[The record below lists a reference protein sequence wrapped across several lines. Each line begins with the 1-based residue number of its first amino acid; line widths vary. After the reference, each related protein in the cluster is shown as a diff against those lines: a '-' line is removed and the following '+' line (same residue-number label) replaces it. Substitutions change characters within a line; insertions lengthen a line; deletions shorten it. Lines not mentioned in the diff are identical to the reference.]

1 MHAADHHEGLPKS
14 LRFMVIVTSDTI
26 VAAKEKDQPYRD
38 ISGDVAVSLILSHEF
53 KVSKRIYLPNRI
65 EEILRETKSGTI
77 SGSNDVIV
85 IIGGTG
91 LSRRDVSIEAVAPI
105 FEKQI
110 PGFGEIFRHLSY
122 ESIGTSAIA
131 SRAAAGV
138 VNGTIV
144 FVLPGSPEAVK
155 MAMER
160 IILPEAPHLIKMIRG

>member
-26 VAAKEKDQPYRD
+26 VAAKEKGQPYQD
-38 ISGDVAVSLILSHEF
+38 ISGDVALSLILSHGF
-53 KVSKRIYLPNRI
+53 KVSKRIYLPNKI
-65 EEILRETKSGTI
+65 EAILKETKSGTI

-91 LSRRDVSIEAVAPI
+91 LSRRDVSIEAVAPM

-110 PGFGEIFRHLSY
+110 PGFGEIFRQLSY
-122 ESIGTSAIA
+122 GSIGTSAIA
-131 SRAAAGV
+131 SRATAGV
-138 VNGTIV
+138 VNGAIV

>member
-1 MHAADHHEGLPKS
+1 MHTADHHANLPKS

-26 VAAKEKDQPYRD
+26 VAAKDKGEPYKD
-38 ISGDVAVSLILSHEF
+38 ISGDVALSLILSHGF
-53 KVSKRIYLPNRI
+53 KVTKRIYLPNRI

-77 SGSNDVIV
+77 SGSNDAIV

-91 LSRRDVSIEAVAPI
+91 LSRRDVSIEAVVPI

-110 PGFGEIFRHLSY
+110 PGFGEIFRRLSY

-131 SRAAAGV
+131 SRATAGV
-138 VNGTIV
+138 VNGTLV
-144 FVLPGSPEAVK
+144 FVIPGSPEAVK

>member
-26 VAAKEKDQPYRD
+26 VAAKEKGQSYQD
-38 ISGDVAVSLILSHEF
+38 ISGDVALSLILSHGF
-53 KVSKRIYLPNRI
+53 KVSKRIYLPNKI
-65 EEILRETKSGTI
+65 EAILKETKSGTI

-91 LSRRDVSIEAVAPI
+91 LSRRDVSIEAVAPM

-110 PGFGEIFRHLSY
+110 PGFGEIFRQLSY
-122 ESIGTSAIA
+122 GSIGTSAIA
-131 SRAAAGV
+131 SRATAGV

>member
-1 MHAADHHEGLPKS
+1 MHSTNHHEDLPKG

-26 VAAKEKDQPYRD
+26 VAAKDKGQPYQD
-38 ISGDVAVSLILSHEF
+38 ISGDVAVSMIVSHGF

-65 EEILRETKSGTI
+65 ENILAETKSGTI
-77 SGSNDVIV
+77 SGSNDAII

-91 LSRRDVSIEAVAPI
+91 LSRRDVSIEAVAPM

-122 ESIGTSAIA
+122 GYIGTSAIA
-131 SRAAAGV
+131 SRATAGV
-138 VNGTIV
+138 LNGTIV

>member
-1 MHAADHHEGLPKS
+1 MHSADHHEDLPKS
-14 LRFMVIVTSDTI
+14 LRFAVIVTSDTI
-26 VAAKEKDQPYRD
+26 VSAKEEGQPYQD
-38 ISGDVAVSLILSHEF
+38 ISGDVAISLILSHGF

-65 EEILRETKSGTI
+65 EAILREAKSCTV
-77 SGSNDVIV
+77 SGSTDVII

-110 PGFGEIFRHLSY
+110 PGFGEIFRYLSY
-122 ESIGTSAIA
+122 GSIGTSAIA

-138 VNGTIV
+138 VNGTVV

-155 MAMER
+155 MAVER
-160 IILPEAPHLIKMIRG
+160 IILPEAPHLIKMVRG

>member
-1 MHAADHHEGLPKS
+1 MHSADHHEDLPKG

-26 VAAKEKDQPYRD
+26 VAAKDKGQPYHD
-38 ISGDVAVSLILSHEF
+38 ISGDVAVSLIVSHGF

-65 EEILRETKSGTI
+65 ETILKETKAGTI
-77 SGSNDVIV
+77 SGSNDVII

-91 LSRRDVSIEAVAPI
+91 LSRRDVSIEAVAPM

-122 ESIGTSAIA
+122 GSIGTSAIA
-131 SRAAAGV
+131 SRATAGV

-160 IILPEAPHLIKMIRG
+160 IILPEAPHLTKMIRG

>member
-1 MHAADHHEGLPKS
+1 MHSANHHENLPKN
-14 LRFMVIVTSDTI
+14 LRFMLIVTSDTI
-26 VAAKEKDQPYRD
+26 VAAKEKHQPYQD
-38 ISGDVAVSLILSHEF
+38 ISGDVAHSLILSHGF
-53 KVSKRIYLPNRI
+53 RVTKRIYLPNRI
-65 EEILRETKSGTI
+65 EEIFRETKFATT

-138 VNGTIV
+138 VNGTLV
-144 FVLPGSPEAVK
+144 FVIPGSPEAVK
-155 MAMER
+155 MAMDR
-160 IILPEAPHLIKMIRG
+160 IILPEVSHLIKMIRG